1 MSTQAFL
8 FLWVTVN
15 GEEVE
20 RGGNTS
26 LIVSQQ
32 IKHPISTTG
41 QVPAISESLT
51 GAHAPAP
58 NISSI

>member
-1 MSTQAFL
+1 MLVSTQAFP

-20 RGGNTS
+20 NTS

-41 QVPAISESLT
+41 QVPAIPESLT
-51 GAHAPAP
+51 GAHAQAP